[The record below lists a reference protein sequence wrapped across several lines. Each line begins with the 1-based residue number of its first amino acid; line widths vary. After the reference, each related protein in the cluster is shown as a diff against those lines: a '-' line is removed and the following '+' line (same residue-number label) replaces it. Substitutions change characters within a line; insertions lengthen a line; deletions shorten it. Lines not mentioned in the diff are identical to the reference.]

1 MQALKNLALVS
12 QIGFTIITPILL
24 GVYIGTKLDKWLKT
38 SAIFLTIFIVMGVI
52 SGFLNAYKIIAK
64 LNFDKEE
71 KENGGSKDEK

>member
-1 MQALKNLALVS
+1 MKGLKNLALVS

-38 SAIFLTIFIVMGVI
+38 SAVFLTIFIVMGVI

-64 LNFDKEE
+64 LNLDE
-71 KENGGSKDEK
+71 KKKDDGSKDEK

>member
-1 MQALKNLALVS
+1 MKGLKNLALVS

-64 LNFDKEE
+64 LNLDEE
-71 KENGGSKDEK
+71 KKDDGSKDER